1 MGEALRFVKPVV
13 ICYTLYHLMSRK
25 RLILDERGDFCE
37 KRGRGSVLLRL
48 EAYARHDREAGHD
61 SGQ

>member
-1 MGEALRFVKPVV
+1 MLYSVSPNVKKKV
-13 ICYTLYHLMSRK
+13 
-25 RLILDERGDFCE
+25 LILDERGDFCE